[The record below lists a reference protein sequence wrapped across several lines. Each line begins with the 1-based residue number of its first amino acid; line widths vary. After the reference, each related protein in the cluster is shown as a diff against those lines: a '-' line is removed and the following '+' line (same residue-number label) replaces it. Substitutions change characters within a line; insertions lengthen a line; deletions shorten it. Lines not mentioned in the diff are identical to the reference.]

1 MPAVAVLHG
10 ACRKRIVGGGMEM
23 LLNKKVRRIGVLT
36 GGGDC
41 PGLNAVIRA
50 VVKTAIREY
59 GLSVVGFEDGFGGL
73 IQNKARELTEK
84 DVVGIL
90 PRGGTILGTT
100 NRDNPFSYPMTIKG
114 KKVNRDVS
122 DRVVENLNIHG
133 IDALVIIGGDGSL
146 NIGRDFYEKK
156 GVKVVGVPKTID
168 NDLSATDQTFG
179 FDTAL
184 NTATEAIDK
193 LHSTAESHHRV
204 MVLEVMGRYA
214 GWIALESG
222 IAGGADVILIPEIP
236 FKMEKVIEKVLYRR
250 DAGKKFSIVV
260 VAEGAVP
267 VGGKMVV
274 QRKVEGSFDPIRL
287 GGIGN
292 VVAKQ
297 IEEGTGME
305 SRVTVLG
312 HLQRGGTPTAFDR
325 ILATRYG
332 TGAVNLVMAGRFG
345 EMVCLRT
352 PNIESVPIAEAVGEL
367 RLVPADGE
375 MVRTAKQIGIS
386 FGD

>member
-1 MPAVAVLHG
+1 MT
-10 ACRKRIVGGGMEM
+10 I
-23 LLNKKVRRIGVLT
+23 KKTVRRIGVLT

-59 GLSVVGFEDGFGGL
+59 RLSVVGFENGFGGL
-73 IQNKARELTEK
+73 IQNRARELTEA
-84 DVVGIL
+84 DVAGIL

-100 NRDNPFSYPMTIKG
+100 NRDNPFSYPMIING
-114 KKVNRDVS
+114 QKVFRDVS
-122 DRVVENLNIHG
+122 DRVVENINIHG
-133 IDALVIIGGDGSL
+133 IDALIIIGGDGSL
-146 NIGRDFYEKK
+146 TIGKELFEKK
-156 GVKVVGVPKTID
+156 GLQVVGVPKTID

-193 LHSTAESHHRV
+193 LHTTAESHHRV
-204 MVLEVMGRYA
+204 MILEVMGRYA

-236 FKMEKVIEKVLYRR
+236 YRIEKVIEKIIERR
-250 DAGKKFSIVV
+250 NLGKKFSLVV
-260 VAEGAVP
+260 VAEGAKP
-267 VGGKMVV
+267 LGGEMVI
-274 QRKVEGSFDPIRL
+274 QRRVEDSFEPIRL

-292 VVAKQ
+292 VVASQ

-305 SRVTVLG
+305 TRVTVLG
-312 HLQRGGTPTAFDR
+312 HLQRGGIPTAFDR

-332 TGAVNLVMAGRFG
+332 TGAVNLVMAGKFG

-352 PNIESVPIAEAVGEL
+352 PHIMSVPLAEAVGEL
-367 RLVPADGE
+367 RLVPVDGDI
-375 MVRTAKQIGIS
+375 VRTAKQVGIS